1 MKPLHGIKVLDLSRV
16 LAGPYCTMLMGDM
29 GADVIKVEQPGKGD
43 DTRAYGPPFVNGESA
58 YFMSVNRNKRSMTL
72 DIKHP
77 AGQDILWKLIA
88 EADVLFE
95 NFRPGTLEKLGFG
108 YEAVRARNPRLIY
121 CSVSGYGQTGPNA
134 SIPGYDLIVQGEGG
148 IADLTG
154 EPDGPPMK
162 VGTSQADIVA
172 GMNAFQGILLALHA
186 RERTG
191 RGQRVD
197 IGLLDC
203 QVSLLTFQAGN
214 YFATGASP
222 RRMGNKHPSIAPYE
236 TFSAADGYVNIG
248 CGNDGL
254 FRRFC
259 GVLGVGELADDA
271 RFRTNPDRVAHRETL
286 AEIIEPII
294 RQGTV
299 AHWVQ
304 EMRAQG
310 IPAGPINTVEQALT
324 HPQTLARGMVV
335 ELDHPRAGKIRLTGN
350 PIKLSET
357 PGAVQSPPPLLGQ
370 HTGEILADWLA
381 LTPEQVD
388 GLKSAGAL

>member
-1 MKPLHGIKVLDLSRV
+1 
-16 LAGPYCTMLMGDM
+16 MLMGDM

-77 AGQDILWKLIA
+77 AGQDILWKLMA

-172 GMNAFQGILLALHA
+172 GMNAFQGILLALYA

-259 GVLGVGELADDA
+259 GVLGMGELADDA
-271 RFRTNPDRVAHRETL
+271 RFQTNPDRVAHRETL
-286 AEIIEPII
+286 AEIIEPVI

-388 GLKSAGAL
+388 ELKSAGAF